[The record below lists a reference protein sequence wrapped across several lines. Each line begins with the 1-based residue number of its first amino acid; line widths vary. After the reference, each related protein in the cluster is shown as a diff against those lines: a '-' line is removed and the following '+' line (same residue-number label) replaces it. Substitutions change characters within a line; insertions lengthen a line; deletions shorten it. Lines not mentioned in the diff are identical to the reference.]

1 MRSTHHHGGRDA
13 SSRKRQHRSVPL
25 YPTNRS
31 CLARC
36 QDDWL
41 CQHGHLGVTAV
52 IAPGT
57 TATARRKSGGRGK
70 AMPAGHGEGN
80 THPNGK
86 DVASRRHAAPPA
98 HGWPGNRGGHNP
110 KPPRQVGAA
119 GARPNRAKT
128 KKEKMHGGGRGAP
141 KERSGSS
148 PQRTWLSAAAGHRG
162 ATPVPAASG
171 PPLAAR
177 RSPTGRS
184 PTCVSPR
191 RRDGPPLWRCRH
203 HARAAA
209 GRTAAIGRHGRR
221 GRRGRR

>member
-1 MRSTHHHGGRDA
+1 MALPAWASGGDGGDRTGDNRHSETEKRRPQPGDA
-13 SSRKRQHRSVPL
+13 SRPRRRQHAPKRERRCVP
-25 YPTNRS
+25 PPCSATSTR
-31 CLARC
+31 LAWQQGRT
-36 QDDWL
+36 QP
-41 CQHGHLGVTAV
+41 QTAQ
-52 IAPGT
+52 
-57 TATARRKSGGRGK
+57 
-70 AMPAGHGEGN
+70 
-80 THPNGK
+80 
-86 DVASRRHAAPPA
+86 
-98 HGWPGNRGGHNP
+98 
-110 KPPRQVGAA
+110 RQVGAA

-191 RRDGPPLWRCRH
+191 RRAGPPLWRCRH